1 MDGVK
6 SYKLYISMKL
16 HFTDP
21 KFDVFKTKGRLR
33 EPSPAKLYL
42 RPDYKLLVA
51 LGNKY
56 DEITY
61 IKYLAANF
69 MYGYNQVLYNS
80 TVGLE
85 HYKLYQQRRESM
97 THVFQNDIEKIIES
111 ACFTPQHLLQWVLS
125 GQITLE
131 TFRILDDLEGLIDD
145 LKKTPFADLVS
156 VDLLRI
162 AKSRGFVKY
171 DPIKIQPIYL
181 AYKESFSEHG
191 TYNS

>member
-1 MDGVK
+1 
-6 SYKLYISMKL
+6 MKL

-42 RPDYKLLVA
+42 RPDYKLMVA

-56 DEITY
+56 DEISY

-69 MYGYNQVLYNS
+69 MYGHNQVLYNS

-97 THVFQNDIEKIIES
+97 THVFQNDIEKIIEN
-111 ACFTPQHLLQWVLS
+111 ACFNPQQLLQWVLS

-145 LKKTPFADLVS
+145 LKKTPFAELVS

-171 DPIKIQPIYL
+171 DPIKINPIYL
-181 AYKESFSEHG
+181 EYRERFLEQNG
-191 TYNS
+191 QNNSQTS